1 MAICTGVNT
10 LRDQV
15 PSKEHPRNQWIE
27 ELIGTHLGFVE
38 ELLPFGH
45 LMSQIA
51 FYCYELLR
59 QTDYSDPQMII
70 GLAIDEFLKDEEL
83 DEEMT
88 LFLPNLLE
96 ILLDEIKRLVQLKRM
111 DMERWEVILAE
122 ELEKKTWFGHSSG
135 MHDLYYT

>member
-1 MAICTGVNT
+1 
-10 LRDQV
+10 
-15 PSKEHPRNQWIE
+15 
-27 ELIGTHLGFVE
+27 
-38 ELLPFGH
+38 
-45 LMSQIA
+45 MSQIA
-51 FYCYELLR
+51 FYSYELLR

-70 GLAIDEFLKDEEL
+70 SRAIDEFLKDEEL
-83 DEEMT
+83 DKEMA

-96 ILLDEIKRLVQLKRM
+96 ILLNEIKRLVQLKRM